1 MFGARHCNMAEE
13 EVASFNIESNFEAK
27 DPAEKKR
34 SVLAVQDLATLD
46 AAKLTPLSPQVISR
60 QATINI
66 GCVFFASL
74 FVRVHE
80 LGARLHGV

>member
-1 MFGARHCNMAEE
+1 MAEE
-13 EVASFNIESNFEAK
+13 EVASFNFESNFEAK

-66 GCVFFASL
+66 GCVFFFASPL
-74 FVRVHE
+74 RVRRP
-80 LGARLHGV
+80 LRGA